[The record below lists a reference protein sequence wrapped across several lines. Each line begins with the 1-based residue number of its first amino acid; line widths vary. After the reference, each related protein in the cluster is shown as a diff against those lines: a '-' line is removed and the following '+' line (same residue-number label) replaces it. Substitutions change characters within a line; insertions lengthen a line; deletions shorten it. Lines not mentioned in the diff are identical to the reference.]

1 MWRGRVEAHDAPMF
15 TTYQLTEALV
25 ADRQSSLRRDARN
38 QRLIRLVRG
47 ERRHPRPSHDG
58 TRAA

>member
-15 TTYQLTEALV
+15 NSYGITEALV
-25 ADRQSSLRRDARN
+25 VDRQSSLRREARN
-38 QRLIRLVRG
+38 HRLTRFVRG
-47 ERRHPRPSHDG
+47 ERRHHRPAHPE